1 MGPEWKI
8 DPRLYLPYMTREA
21 AREAVADNAVL
32 LVPAATIEQHGDH
45 GPLHTDIDNVLAVCL
60 ATAEEVDADV
70 RCVVAAPVWFT
81 ISPFDPAQFPG
92 SMRMREDVFKEALG
106 DILESYLFG
115 GFKKVAVVNG
125 HGGGTEWQ
133 IPDLIFRLLR
143 KESHLFPDRQIPPE
157 AHVIT
162 FEWTALLEVFAQK
175 ELEEARGC
183 LEGCTDWHGGD
194 IETGMQLYLRPGLVD
209 MAKAVPGDT
218 MQPLE
223 FAPWDIGHSWY
234 YQYIIAEYWGAPST
248 PGEQATI
255 TGRPDLATAEA
266 GKRVLDLAAKV
277 TGRFVREWAGRSV
290 CGLL

>member
-1 MGPEWKI
+1 
-8 DPRLYLPYMTREA
+8 
-21 AREAVADNAVL
+21 
-32 LVPAATIEQHGDH
+32 
-45 GPLHTDIDNVLAVCL
+45 
-60 ATAEEVDADV
+60 
-70 RCVVAAPVWFT
+70 
-81 ISPFDPAQFPG
+81 
-92 SMRMREDVFKEALG
+92 
-106 DILESYLFG
+106 
-115 GFKKVAVVNG
+115 
-125 HGGGTEWQ
+125 
-133 IPDLIFRLLR
+133 
-143 KESHLFPDRQIPPE
+143 
-157 AHVIT
+157 
-162 FEWTALLEVFAQK
+162 
-175 ELEEARGC
+175 
-183 LEGCTDWHGGD
+183 
-194 IETGMQLYLRPGLVD
+194 